1 MARAS
6 SLGRPAQRRNAVAG
20 EHLRLAL
27 RLLGKTWRKN
37 TRDPDHVL
45 NWSDWTALGLPRSAT
60 TIDADMRHGVPE
72 ERLSAYAQCLGIS
85 LAAFKSHDT
94 DIRAELGLPGR
105 SHAAAPPLDFGFG
118 PAFRDDYLAYNSKQY
133 LQRLFGLLGGVYR
146 VHYVLP
152 IADFVNRCAFW
163 LYRVGDHRLRGRGMF
178 MRFGL
183 ENMFDATMLRWHN
196 NLHTTYLC
204 NESKEFGHFLLNDPL
219 RHNLI
224 MRRIPFWLRGVG
236 MTDSGLSDNAP
247 VAFTFRMERL
257 TAPDGVSSEDV
268 WRAECEGIR
277 RRPSIHPGEP
287 DHDSLRSAIE
297 DLEML
302 P

>member
-1 MARAS
+1 M
-6 SLGRPAQRRNAVAG
+6 GRPALRRNAVAG

-27 RLLGKTWRKN
+27 RLLGKSWRKN
-37 TRDPDHVL
+37 TKDPDHVL
-45 NWSDWTALGLPRSAT
+45 NWSAWTSLGLPRSAT

-72 ERLSAYAQCLGIS
+72 ERLSAYAQCLDVP
-85 LAAFKSHDT
+85 LAAFESHDS
-94 DIRAELGLPGR
+94 DIRAELGLPSR
-105 SHAAAPPLDFGFG
+105 SRAAAPPLELGFG
-118 PAFRDDYLAYNSKQY
+118 PAFRDDYLAYNSRQY

-163 LYRVGDHRLRGRGMF
+163 LYCVGDHRLRGRGMF

-183 ENMFDATMLRWHN
+183 ENMFDATMFRWHN
-196 NLHTTYLC
+196 NLHATYLC
-204 NESKEFGHFLLNDPL
+204 DESKELGHFLLIDPL

-224 MRRIPFWLRGVG
+224 KRRIPFWLHGVG
-236 MTDSGLSDNAP
+236 MTDSGLADNAP

-257 TAPDGVSSEDV
+257 TVADGGSPEEA
-268 WRAECEGIR
+268 WRAECEAIR

-287 DHDSLRSAIE
+287 EHDSLRGAIE

-302 P
+302 S